1 MVLPA
6 RARFLKGTALVLLGV
21 LALVVW
27 TVHDAG
33 TKRAEQDDR
42 CSARVMSRRGL
53 FYRAGA
59 DPALD
64 RPAHVRAASGVAW
77 VGELLG
83 VVQDDANFIALVEP
97 ESGAAIDIPLPVGPN
112 GQRLFEAARGTKGL
126 KLDLEA
132 CFAYRQSPAH
142 GSQRAVLARAS
153 EEATARLDE
162 GALHFVGL
170 GSGSK
175 RARERFVVLDF
186 DQSDRH
192 VQQLRVL
199 DASAFYTQLRA
210 LSEFSGS
217 ELNVEGA
224 VLRGQTLL
232 LFQRGNG
239 AALPGLPAV
248 NAVGELDWPL
258 FRNYLASQCA
268 PSHVPPL
275 GRVTQYDLGSV
286 DGVPYTF
293 TDAALAPN
301 GRVLFLSSA
310 EDSTDSVTDG
320 TVHGTLI
327 GELAPDGSARVAP
340 LLDERGAALRL
351 KAEGLVLD
359 RKDPT
364 RAWVVVDMDDTEL
377 ASELLEL
384 ALSFPR

>member
-1 MVLPA
+1 MSFGARLRLGKRTRLVVVL
-6 RARFLKGTALVLLGV
+6 FLLGV

-27 TVHDAG
+27 TVQHAG
-33 TKRAEQDDR
+33 MERAQQDDR
-42 CSARVMSRRGL
+42 CSARVVSRRSL

-112 GQRLFEAARGTKGL
+112 GQRLFETARGTKGL

-132 CFAYRQSPAH
+132 CFAYRFSP
-142 GSQRAVLARAS
+142 GQGR
-153 EEATARLDE
+153 TGRLDD
-162 GALHFVGL
+162 GALHFAGL

-175 RARERFVVLDF
+175 RARERIVVLDF
-186 DQSDRH
+186 DDSDRH
-192 VQQLRVL
+192 VEQLRVL
-199 DASAFYTQLRA
+199 DADAFYAQLRA
-210 LSEFSGS
+210 RPEFSGS
-217 ELNVEGA
+217 ELNIEGA

-239 AALPGLPAV
+239 ATRADASAV

-258 FRNYLASQCA
+258 FRNYLTSHCA

-275 GRVTQYDLGSV
+275 GRVTQYDLGSLE
-286 DGVPYTF
+286 GVPFTF
-293 TDAALAPN
+293 TDATLSPN
-301 GRVLFLSSA
+301 GSVLFLSSA

-320 TVHGTLI
+320 TVHGTRI
-327 GELAPDGSARVAP
+327 GELAPDGSARVTP
-340 LLDERGAALRL
+340 LLDEHGGPLRL

-364 RAWVVVDMDDTEL
+364 RAWVVVDMDDTQL
-377 ASELLEL
+377 ASELLEVE
-384 ALSFPR
+384 LSFPR

>member
-1 MVLPA
+1 
-6 RARFLKGTALVLLGV
+6 
-21 LALVVW
+21 
-27 TVHDAG
+27 
-33 TKRAEQDDR
+33 
-42 CSARVMSRRGL
+42 
-53 FYRAGA
+53 
-59 DPALD
+59 
-64 RPAHVRAASGVAW
+64 VRAASGVAW

-132 CFAYRQSPAH
+132 CFAYRFSSAH
-142 GSQRAVLARAS
+142 SG
-153 EEATARLDE
+153 TARFDE

-175 RARERFVVLDF
+175 RARERIVVLDF
-186 DQSDRH
+186 DDSDRY

-210 LSEFSGS
+210 LAEFSGS
-217 ELNVEGA
+217 ELNMEGA

-239 AALPGLPAV
+239 AALPDLPAV

-275 GRVTQYDLGSV
+275 GRVTQYDLGSIA
-286 DGVPYTF
+286 GVPYTF

-301 GRVLFLSSA
+301 GSVLFLSSA

-320 TVHGTLI
+320 TVHGTRI
-327 GELAPDGSARVAP
+327 GELTPDGSARVTP
-340 LLDERGAALRL
+340 LLDERGGPLRL

-364 RAWVVVDMDDTEL
+364 RAWVVVDMDDTQL
-377 ASELLEL
+377 ASELLEVE
-384 ALSFPR
+384 LSFPR